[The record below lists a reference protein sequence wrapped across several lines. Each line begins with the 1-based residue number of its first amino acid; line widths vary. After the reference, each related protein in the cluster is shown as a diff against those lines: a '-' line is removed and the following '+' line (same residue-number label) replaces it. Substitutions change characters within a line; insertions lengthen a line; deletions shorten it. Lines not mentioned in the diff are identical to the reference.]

1 MTVNQLVT
9 EQHKQ
14 GEETEFYPTDT
25 PMVEAIAE
33 WLSKHGEETNSIL
46 DIGCGNGSFFE
57 KLDNTNFFKSYS
69 YGEKNFN
76 SKLYRYYTKVI
87 GENLGFNIDFK
98 IPDKY
103 EEIDISDWSN
113 FDILTTDGKL
123 FCNVKLYKNGNRH
136 IKFCKEFMQKL
147 NVEMARINHWIN
159 SKEEEKNEFGYSD
172 SEINQY
178 WNNNLKIGITEGR
191 SLLGLPQAV

>member
-1 MTVNQLVT
+1 M
-9 EQHKQ
+9 
-14 GEETEFYPTDT
+14 YD
-25 PMVEAIAE
+25 
-33 WLSKHGEETNSIL
+33 
-46 DIGCGNGSFFE
+46 
-57 KLDNTNFFKSYS
+57 
-69 YGEKNFN
+69 
-76 SKLYRYYTKVI
+76 TKVI

-103 EEIDISDWSN
+103 DEIDLSEWSN

-123 FCNVKLYKNGNRH
+123 FCNVKLYKNGNKH

-147 NVEMARINHWIN
+147 NVEMARINKWIN
-159 SKEEEKNEFGYSD
+159 SKEEAKNEFGYTD

-191 SLLGLPQAV
+191 SLLGLPEVV